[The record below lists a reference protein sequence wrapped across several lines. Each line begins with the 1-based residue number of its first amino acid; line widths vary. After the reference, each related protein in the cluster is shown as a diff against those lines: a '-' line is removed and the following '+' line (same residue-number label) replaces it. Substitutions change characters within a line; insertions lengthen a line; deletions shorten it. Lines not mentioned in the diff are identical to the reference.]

1 MKIYELVN
9 DIDIKDTCFA
19 GEIQL
24 SCEEHKKIFDMTLEK
39 TGLQNNRKKTRRRKT
54 VVLAA
59 AVLVMMFGITAYASG
74 MFKCGTF
81 NYKGVET
88 PVPAAEGSL
97 KLKAMAEYADYCNS
111 LDNDKYEKLKTA
123 YNDALNSVE
132 KGKPYQWVYF
142 APEKAEEIAEKYG
155 LECISTVYTAKD
167 MNEAFANTDTADFMG
182 DIEAFPK
189 ADTYL
194 WSKEG
199 VLKFDIN
206 SAEYYCGI
214 DCIPDNVFEGS
225 RILGP
230 WGDDTEISGKESW
243 SCTLSKNIS
252 AECLM
257 YMDIIHGDTGRQAPS
272 YKALIKAGNRTITVS
287 VVPKKNGKASDEA
300 LSKKWFEE
308 FLEKF
313 RFDVLK

>member
-1 MKIYELVN
+1 MKIYEFVN

-24 SCEEHKKIFDMTLEK
+24 SCEEQKKIFDMTLEK
-39 TGLQNNRKKTRRRKT
+39 TGLQNKQKKTGRRKT

-59 AVLVMMFGITAYASG
+59 AVLVMLFGITAYASG
-74 MFKCGTF
+74 LLKSGTF

-88 PVPAAEGSL
+88 PAPAAEGSL
-97 KLKAMAEYADYCNS
+97 QLKAMAEYENYCNS

-123 YNDALNSVE
+123 YNEALNSAE

-142 APEKAEEIAEKYG
+142 APEKAEEIAVKYG
-155 LECISTVYTAKD
+155 LKCISTVYTAKD
-167 MNEAFANTDTADFMG
+167 MNEAFTNTDTADFMG
-182 DIEAFPK
+182 GIAVSPDE
-189 ADTYL
+189 DTYL

-206 SAEYYCGI
+206 STEYYCGI

-225 RILGP
+225 RTFGP
-230 WGDDTEISGKESW
+230 WGADPEISGKESW
-243 SCTLSKNIS
+243 NCTLSKNAS
-252 AECLM
+252 AECSL
-257 YMDIIHGDTGRQAPS
+257 YMDMHGDTGRQAPS
-272 YKALIKAGNRTITVS
+272 YRALIKAGNRTITVS
-287 VVPKKNGKASDEA
+287 VIPKKNGKASDEA

-313 RFDVLK
+313 RFEVLK

>member
-1 MKIYELVN
+1 MKIYEFVN

-24 SCEEHKKIFDMTLEK
+24 SCEEQKKIFDMTMEK
-39 TGLQNNRKKTRRRKT
+39 TGLQNKQKKTRRRKT

-74 MFKCGTF
+74 LLKSGTF

-88 PVPAAEGSL
+88 SAPAAEGSL
-97 KLKAMAEYADYCNS
+97 QLQAMEEYEDYCNS
-111 LDNDKYEKLKTA
+111 LGDDKYEKLKKT

-132 KGKPYQWVYF
+132 KGEPYQWVYF
-142 APEKAEEIAEKYG
+142 APEKAEEIAVKYG
-155 LECISTVYTAKD
+155 LKCISTVYTAKD
-167 MNEAFANTDTADFMG
+167 MNEAFTNTDTADFMG
-182 DIEAFPK
+182 GIAVSPDE
-189 ADTYL
+189 DTYL

-206 SAEYYCGI
+206 STEYYCGI

-225 RILGP
+225 RTFGP
-230 WGDDTEISGKESW
+230 WGADPEISGKESW
-243 SCTLSKNIS
+243 NCTLSKNAS
-252 AECLM
+252 AECSL
-257 YMDIIHGDTGRQAPS
+257 YMDMHGDTGRQAPS
-272 YKALIKAGNRTITVS
+272 YRALIKAGNRTITVS
-287 VVPKKNGKASDEA
+287 VIPKKNGKASDEA

-313 RFDVLK
+313 RFEVLK

>member
-24 SCEEHKKIFDMTLEK
+24 SCEEQKKIFDMTLEK
-39 TGLQNNRKKTRRRKT
+39 TGLQNKQKKTGRRKII
-54 VVLAA
+54 VLAA

-74 MFKCGTF
+74 LLKSGTF

-88 PVPAAEGSL
+88 PAPAAEGSL
-97 KLKAMAEYADYCNS
+97 QLKAMKEYEDYCNS
-111 LDNDKYEKLKTA
+111 LGNDKYEKLKTA
-123 YNDALNSVE
+123 YNYALNSVE

-155 LECISTVYTAKD
+155 LECISTMYTAND
-167 MNEAFANTDTADFMG
+167 VNEAFANTDTADFLG
-182 DIEAFPK
+182 NIEASPK

-194 WSKEG
+194 WSEEG

-214 DCIPDNVFEGS
+214 DCMPDNVFEGS
-225 RILGP
+225 RIFGP
-230 WGDDTEISGKESW
+230 WGDDPEISGRVSW
-243 SCTLSKNIS
+243 NCTLSKNVS

-257 YMDIIHGDTGRQAPS
+257 YMDIHGDTGRKAPN
-272 YKALIKAGNRTITVS
+272 YRALIKAGNRTITVS
-287 VVPKKNGKASDEA
+287 AIPKQNGKASDEA
-300 LSKKWFEE
+300 LLKKWFEE
-308 FLEKF
+308 FLKKF